1 MHSGLEFSIKGLNFQ
16 YLHQSNKMV
25 QLECPGEGC
34 SAKFTRRHNL
44 DRHFKKNHV
53 GNVPVEKCFLCGQ
66 IFNTCEDLSKHF
78 HQYHKPTRKFVLIES
93 AFRKAIVNYR
103 YTFPENTGL
112 NFAQSQLDIKNLIKN
127 TILVEAA
134 KKTICKVS
142 LIFTAQMSMMD
153 ISGDRIT
160 TAYIPFR
167 SQAFNATASNSD
179 SISRNIS
186 ASFNKQAEALD
197 NFINSGSNWHF
208 DRAFVFNIEIS
219 SLRPIVTG
227 EDFSEDNVNITTVK
241 NSNELF
247 NPIDTKNKCFLY
259 CVAQELY
266 GGKISNANSKKPIK
280 NTLKKFVKR
289 FNTTGIQFPITN
301 KGIEK
306 FCKLNPNLDLKIN
319 ILYRKTNGEIFPLE
333 FGLGGGSK
341 VVNLLMVQRQ
351 NSESSAVN
359 HFLLIK
365 NVDKFLRKTYLDQKN
380 KKQYQNAHFCLNCL
394 NHFYS
399 KERLLE
405 HQKLCS
411 LNKPRV
417 ETIPEDCEIKF
428 KNFENIQNLDYI
440 AYLDF
445 ECVLPSVREVCKVCD
460 KIKCAC
466 DGSYTD
472 VLSKQKAIGYSFVIL
487 NKDEI
492 IHEKSYYGEKANEH
506 FINHIL
512 DEENRWIKN
521 ILSVSKPM
529 VFTAENQQSFN
540 DANNCYLCDTYFD
553 ADVVKCRD
561 HSHQTSHYLGAAC
574 QSCNLRRQRPKRLKI
589 FAHNGSR

>member
-1 MHSGLEFSIKGLNFQ
+1 
-16 YLHQSNKMV
+16 MV
-25 QLECPGEGC
+25 QLECPEEGC
-34 SAKFTRRHNL
+34 SAKFTRKYNL
-44 DRHFKKNHV
+44 DRHFKRNHI
-53 GNVPVEKCFLCGQ
+53 GNLPVEKCFLCGQ

-78 HQYHKPTRKFVLIES
+78 YHYHKPTRKFVLVES
-93 AFRKAIVNYR
+93 AFKKAILNFR
-103 YTFPENTGL
+103 YKFTENSGL
-112 NFAQSQLDIKNLIKN
+112 NFAQSQLSIKNLIKN

-142 LIFTAQMSMMD
+142 LVFTAQMSMMD
-153 ISGDRIT
+153 ISGDKVT

-167 SQAFNATASNSD
+167 SPAFNATASNNEN
-179 SISRNIS
+179 ISKNIS
-186 ASFNKQAEALD
+186 ASFNNQAEALD

-219 SLRPIVTG
+219 SLRPIVAG
-227 EDFSEDNVNITTVK
+227 EDFNEDNVNIRAIK
-241 NSNELF
+241 NNSELF

-266 GGKISNANSKKPIK
+266 GEKIPKSTGKKTVK
-280 NTLKKFVKR
+280 NCLKKFVKK
-289 FNTTGIQFPITN
+289 FNTVGIQFPITN

-306 FCKLNPNLDLKIN
+306 FCKLNPKLDLKIN
-319 ILYRKTNGEIFPLE
+319 ILYLKTSGEIFPLE

-341 VVNLLMVQRQ
+341 VVNLLMVQRKD
-351 NSESSAVN
+351 SESSAVN

-365 NVDKFLRKTYLDQKN
+365 NVNKFLRKTYLDQKT

-399 KERLLE
+399 KDRLDE

-417 ETIPEDCEIKF
+417 EKIPDNCEIQF
-428 KNFENIQNLDYI
+428 KNFENLHSLDYI

-460 KIKCAC
+460 KMKCSC
-466 DGSYTD
+466 DASYTD

-487 NKDEI
+487 NKDKI
-492 IHEKSYYGEKANEH
+492 IHEKSYYGEKANEN
-506 FINHIL
+506 FISHIL

-521 ILSVSKPM
+521 VLSTSKPM
-529 VFTAENQQSFN
+529 IFTEKNRQNFEET
-540 DANNCYLCDTYFD
+540 NNCYLCGTYFN

-561 HSHQTSHYLGAAC
+561 HSHQTSQYLGAAC